1 MENQEQ
7 SNEVNEEVKNV
18 SEETQEVQ
26 TEANEVI
33 EPTQPTEDFK
43 AKYDEMND
51 RYLRL
56 YSEFDNYRRRT
67 SKERIELIGSAS
79 EDVLK
84 SVIPVLDDLER
95 AVVLNQ
101 KIEDIQAI
109 KEGFELVFNKLK
121 VTLSNKGLKEMKI
134 EDGVF
139 NADFHEAITKIP
151 APTPELKGKIID
163 TIEKGYYL
171 NDKII
176 RFAKVVVGE

>member
-1 MENQEQ
+1 MENQETN
-7 SNEVNEEVKNV
+7 NEVNEEIKN
-18 SEETQEVQ
+18 ETEPSQEVQ
-26 TEANEVI
+26 DVVDV
-33 EPTQPTEDFK
+33 EPTQVTEDFK

-67 SKERIELIGSAS
+67 SKERLELIGSAS

-95 AVVLNQ
+95 AVALNQ

-109 KEGFELVFNKLK
+109 KEGFELVFNKFK
-121 VTLSNKGLKEMKI
+121 TTLASKGLKEMSI
-134 EDGVF
+134 ENGVF

-151 APTPELKGKIID
+151 APSPELKGKIID